1 MRRQK
6 TSKDCKRLKN
16 IEKEVKR
23 LEKHIKYW
31 NRLQNIARDFEEL
44 DFEELQKTENDWK
57 SFQRPS
63 KDKEGSLTFKKT
75 DWRRQHLWNQMTTT
89 FNKIKDWA

>member
-1 MRRQK
+1 MPEK
-6 TSKDCKRLKN
+6 DFKDCKGLKN
-16 IEKEVKR
+16 IKKGKIR
-23 LEKHIKYW
+23 LEKHMKYR
-31 NRLQNIARDFEEL
+31 NRLQNIGKDFEEL

-75 DWRRQHLWNQMTTT
+75 D
-89 FNKIKDWA
+89 